1 MHVDEQDEVALTA
14 QQWRRQKTRCV
25 GGSWLFIIICS
36 MVAAR
41 IYREDLPRVTTS
53 YNRICLSLSK
63 RIRHILIV
71 KINDKRRFWTCKARR
86 AHPITLPRLAS
97 LREVNERACVF
108 FHFSSALHTYKCI
121 ESNPSFK

>member
-36 MVAAR
+36 VVAAR
-41 IYREDLPRVTTS
+41 IYMEGLPRVTTS
-53 YNRICLSLSK
+53 YNRICISLSK
-63 RIRHILIV
+63 RIRNVLII

-86 AHPITLPRLAS
+86 AHPIPLPCLAS
-97 LREVNERACVF
+97 LREVNERARVF
-108 FHFSSALHTYKCI
+108 LPFSSVLYTYKCI
-121 ESNPSFK
+121 ESNPPFK